1 MLRRKNDI
9 RLRTIPCPAVGEN
22 SGAANG
28 AIVFIIYLRYMSM
41 IRIATTNDA
50 EPILKIYNPYIENT
64 SFTFET
70 ESPPI
75 DSFKERIS
83 TYLQN
88 WPWLVC
94 EINGVLAGYAYGAK
108 HRERVAYQWSV
119 ESSVY
124 VHDDYQRR
132 GVAQALYT
140 ALINILK
147 LQGFRN
153 LYAVINLPNDKS
165 VSFHERLGFE
175 YFATYKNVGFKLG
188 RWKNVGW
195 WQLQLNEYSME
206 PAPPIR
212 FSELNTKEIESILE
226 TCESQLKLNK

>member
-1 MLRRKNDI
+1 
-9 RLRTIPCPAVGEN
+9 
-22 SGAANG
+22 
-28 AIVFIIYLRYMSM
+28 M
-41 IRIATTNDA
+41 IRIATTDDA
-50 EPILKIYNPYIENT
+50 ESILKIYAPYIENT
-64 SFTFET
+64 SYTFET
-70 ESPPI
+70 DVPTIE
-75 DSFKERIS
+75 SFKERIS
-83 TYLQN
+83 SYLQH

-94 EINGVLAGYAYGAK
+94 ELGGVIAGYAYGAQ

-124 VHDDYQRR
+124 IHDDYQRM
-132 GVAQALYT
+132 GVARALYT

-165 VSFHERLGFE
+165 VSFHEKLGFE
-175 YFATYKNVGFKLG
+175 YFATYKNVGYKLG

-206 PAPPIR
+206 PEPPVK
-212 FSELNTKEIESILE
+212 FSEIKTEGIENILE
-226 TCESQLKLNK
+226 TSGSLLRMK